1 MRLSFECTH
10 YYLLELIW
18 NICRIWKW
26 KNSRFNFFISLFYIF
41 WLKWWPTKGK
51 SITNNTKTPNINL
64 TAMTFRFKYL
74 RRNIVRSTTDCFSFL
89 TWILEFGSKSKI
101 SHFNFHILV
110 KEQISKLKISMNN
123 FTIM

>member
-10 YYLLELIW
+10 YYLFELIW
-18 NICRIWKW
+18 YICRIWKW
-26 KNSRFNFFISLFYIF
+26 KYSRFDFFISLFNIF
-41 WLKWWPTKGK
+41 WLKWWSPEGK
-51 SITNNTKTPNINL
+51 SIANNTKTPNINL
-64 TAMTFRFKYL
+64 TAMTFGFKYL
-74 RRNIVRSTTDCFSFL
+74 RCDIIRSTTDCFSFL

-110 KEQISKLKISMNN
+110 KEQIAKFKISMNN